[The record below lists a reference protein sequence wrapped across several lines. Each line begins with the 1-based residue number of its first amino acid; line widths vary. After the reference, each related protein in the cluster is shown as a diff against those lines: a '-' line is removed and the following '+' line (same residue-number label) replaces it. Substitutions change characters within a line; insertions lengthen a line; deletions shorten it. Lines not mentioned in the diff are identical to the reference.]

1 MSGDEIQY
9 WEDIAVGHV
18 RETGRHVMDKDEV
31 IEFATA
37 FDPQPFHID
46 EEAARSSIYG
56 GLIASGWHTAACM
69 MRLMVDHFV
78 GRTASLGSPGFDE
91 LRWLKPVRPGD
102 EIRVRST
109 CVEKTPSRSRPDI
122 GSCRFRTEVYNQN
135 DEVVMTLT
143 SIGIYRRRPTQA

>member
-1 MSGDEIQY
+1 MTGEDIQY
-9 WEDIAVGHV
+9 WEDIAVGHM
-18 RETGRHVMDKDEV
+18 RETGRHVMDKAEV

-46 EEAARSSIYG
+46 EEAAKSSIYG

-109 CVEKTPSRSRPDI
+109 CVEKAPSRSRPDI